1 VGDYRARIK
10 ETLVWL
16 GVLAG
21 AHVRPPL
28 LPVGPEERARLG
40 RLLAEAAPV

>member
-10 ETLVWL
+10 EALVWL

-28 LPVGPEERARLG
+28 MPVGDHERARLR
-40 RLLAEAAPV
+40 RLLTQVAPV